1 MMADWLIGLV
11 HWEQTPTNS
20 RHELVL
26 AEEETDLCK
35 NISPRAELGWN
46 TLSHIDFWIHG
57 ECTSRWAP
65 ALGPLCQ

>member
-20 RHELVL
+20 RPELVL
-26 AEEETDLCK
+26 ATEETDLCE
-35 NISPRAELGWN
+35 NISPWAELGWN
-46 TLSHIDFWIHG
+46 TLNHIDFWIHG

-65 ALGPLCQ
+65 ALGPLCK